1 MNTLAQEIRA
11 TSRWRLADWVARA
24 WRRMGWRHV
33 LLALVLEL
41 VRQVLGPL
49 GGGFFYPGST
59 GPSWEPFA
67 SSYLDGKWAVGNL
80 FIVYSVLV
88 ADEAFDDGVPAFRA
102 YGLALIAM
110 SAFVPVADWLLA
122 PLLGWDRDK
131 APQMAW
137 WAQAMLFQGSLGMSI
152 YVYWRVTQRTMHRA
166 QAVETQRMRNEQRV
180 QTARLLA
187 LQSRVEPQM
196 LFDALGRVGEL
207 HVGEPQ
213 AADALLADLIA
224 LLRAMQPGGK
234 SDNST
239 VEREFAL
246 VEAWLRVTRSA
257 AHGAAP
263 VQLRITPEALSIGIA
278 PMLVLPLV
286 RAVLVVPRAAQ
297 LGWWLSAGVSGNR
310 LTVTLQSMPEA
321 GAEAAGLLASTDLT
335 ALRNRLAQ
343 LFGRSARLA
352 MSPQPPAL
360 TLELPRLQE
369 DPDDDRTDR

>member
-1 MNTLAQEIRA
+1 MNTLAQEVPA
-11 TSRWRLADWVARA
+11 TARWRLADWVARA
-24 WRRMGWRHV
+24 WRRIGWQHL
-33 LLALVLEL
+33 LLALAIQVA
-41 VRQVLGPL
+41 RQAFGPL
-49 GGGFFYPGST
+49 GGIFFLPVDT
-59 GPSWEPFA
+59 GPGWESLF
-67 SSYLDGKWAVGNL
+67 DGQQVVGNL
-80 FIVYSVLV
+80 FIVYCVLV
-88 ADEAFDDGVPAFRA
+88 ADEAFDDGVPPLRA

-110 SAFVPVADWLLA
+110 AAFVPVETWFLA
-122 PLLGWDRDK
+122 GVLGLRREK
-131 APQMAW
+131 APQMVW

-152 YVYWRVTQRTMHRA
+152 YAYWRVTQRTLHRA
-166 QAVETQRMRNEQRV
+166 QAAETERVRNEQRV
-180 QTARLLA
+180 QTAKLLA

-196 LFDALGRVGEL
+196 LFDALGRVAEL

-286 RAVLVVPRAAQ
+286 RAVLAVPRATQ
-297 LGWWLSAGVSGNR
+297 LGWGLSASVSGNR

-335 ALRNRLAQ
+335 ALRDRLVQ
-343 LFGRSARLA
+343 LFGHSAHLA
-352 MSPQPPAL
+352 MSHQPPAL
-360 TLELPRLQE
+360 TLDLPRLQE
-369 DPDDDRTDR
+369 DPDDDRADR

>member
-1 MNTLAQEIRA
+1 MSTLAQEIP
-11 TSRWRLADWVARA
+11 TTLHWRLAVWAARA

-33 LLALVLEL
+33 LLALALQITRDVF
-41 VRQVLGPL
+41 GPL
-49 GGGFFYPGST
+49 GGVFFLPED
-59 GPSWEPFA
+59 PPDWAPFMP
-67 SSYLDGKWAVGNL
+67 YLDGKWVIGGL
-80 FIVYSVLV
+80 SIVYCVLV
-88 ADEAFDDGVPAFRA
+88 ADEAFDDGVPALRA
-102 YGLALIAM
+102 YGLAVIAM
-110 SAFVPVADWLLA
+110 AAFVPVADWYLA
-122 PLLGWDRDK
+122 PLLGWGRDK

-137 WAQAMLFQGSLGMSI
+137 WAQAVLFQGSLGMSI
-152 YVYWRVTQRTMHRA
+152 YVYWRVTQRTMRRA
-166 QAVETQRMRNEQRV
+166 QAAETERVRNEQRV
-180 QTARLLA
+180 QTAKLLA

-207 HVGEPQ
+207 HVGEPR

-257 AHGAAP
+257 SHDAAR

-286 RAVLVVPRAAQ
+286 RAVLAMPGATQ
-297 LGWWLSAGVSGNR
+297 LGWGLSARVAGTR
-310 LTVTLQSMPEA
+310 LTVTLQSMPDA
-321 GAEAAGLLASTDLT
+321 GAEAAGLLASTNLT
-335 ALRNRLAQ
+335 ALRDRLAQ
-343 LFGRSARLA
+343 LFGRSANLA
-352 MSPQPPAL
+352 LSPQPPAL

-369 DPDDDRTDR
+369 DPDGDRADR